1 MEFKPVRAED
11 KQLIDSYLRQI
22 DSRSCDMT
30 FASIYLW
37 RNDYQMEFAE
47 CDDMIIFKS
56 NEERVS
62 FSFPIGAADPRKA
75 IGKIKEYCMEHQ
87 IPLVFHSV
95 TREIEEYLN
104 QNYPGEFVTEFDR
117 DLSDYI
123 YETQALMEL
132 KGRKYH
138 GKKNHVNKFKKT
150 YDWSYENVNDDNLSE
165 CLELLRLWKKE
176 NCSSQDLEK
185 HAEICVAEHALTERE
200 MLGLKAGL
208 IRADGRV
215 VAFSVGEKIASDTFC
230 VHIEKAFS
238 DVPGAYAIINQQ
250 FLIHEAAD
258 CKYVNREDDVGDE
271 GLRKAKLSYRPAF
284 LLDKGVAFYRN

>member
-11 KQLIDSYLRQI
+11 KQCIDNYLRQI
-22 DSRSCDMT
+22 DSRSCDLA

-37 RNDYQMEFAE
+37 RNEYQMEFAE
-47 CDDMIIFKS
+47 CEDMIVFKS

-62 FSFPIGAADPRKA
+62 FSFPIGAADPGKV
-75 IGKIKEYCMEHQ
+75 IGKIKEYCREHQ
-87 IPLVFHSV
+87 IPLIFHSV
-95 TREIEEYLN
+95 TKEIEEYLN
-104 QNYPGEFVTEFDR
+104 QNYPGEFEVEFDR

-132 KGRKYH
+132 KGKKYH

-150 YDWSYENVNDDNLSE
+150 FDWSYEPVTDDNLSE
-165 CLELLRLWKKE
+165 CIEMLHLWKKD
-176 NCSSQDLEK
+176 NCSPEDLEK

-230 VHIEKAFS
+230 VHFEKAFA
-238 DVPGAYAIINQQ
+238 DVPGAYSIINQE
-250 FLIHEAAD
+250 FLIHEASD

>member
-11 KQLIDSYLRQI
+11 KQLIDSYLRQTE
-22 DSRSCDMT
+22 SRSCDLA

-37 RNDYQMEFAE
+37 RKDYQMEFAV

-62 FSFPIGAADPRKA
+62 FSFPIGAADPRKPMEQL
-75 IGKIKEYCMEHQ
+75 KEYCKENQ
-87 IPLVFHSV
+87 IPMILHSV
-95 TREIEEYLN
+95 TRDIEEYLN
-104 QNYPGEFVTEFDR
+104 QNYPGEFEVEFDR

-123 YETQALMEL
+123 YETQALAEL
-132 KGRKYH
+132 RGRKYH
-138 GKKNHVNKFKKT
+138 GKKNHVNKFKKS
-150 YDWSYENVNDDNLSE
+150 YDWSYEEVTDENLGE
-165 CLELLRLWKKE
+165 CLEMLRNWKRD
-176 NCSSQDLEK
+176 NCSPEDLEK

-200 MLGLKAGL
+200 ILGLKAGL

-230 VHIEKAFS
+230 VHIEKAYA
-238 DVPGAYAIINQQ
+238 DVPGAYSIINQE
-250 FLIHEAAD
+250 FLIHEAEG

-271 GLRKAKLSYRPAF
+271 GLRKAKLSYHPAF
-284 LLDKGVAFYRN
+284 LLEKGIALYKS

>member
-22 DSRSCDMT
+22 DSRSCDLA

-37 RNDYQMEFAE
+37 RKDYQMEFAE
-47 CDDMIIFKS
+47 CEDMIVFKS

-62 FSFPIGAADPRKA
+62 FSFPIGAADPGKA
-75 IGKIKEYCMEHQ
+75 IEKIKEYCREHQ
-87 IPLVFHSV
+87 IPLIFHSV
-95 TREIEEYLN
+95 TREFEEYLN
-104 QNYPGEFVTEFDR
+104 QNYPGEFEIEFDR

-123 YETQALMEL
+123 YETKALMEL

-150 YDWSYENVNDDNLSE
+150 YEWSYETVNDDNLNE
-165 CLELLRLWKKE
+165 CLEMLHLWKKE
-176 NCSSQDLEK
+176 NCSPGDLEK

-208 IRADGRV
+208 IRADDRV

-230 VHIEKAFS
+230 VHIEKAFA
-238 DVPGAYAIINQQ
+238 DVPGAYSIINQE

-258 CKYVNREDDVGDE
+258 CQYVNREDDVGDE
-271 GLRKAKLSYRPAF
+271 GLRKAKLSYRPVF